1 MAKWMS
7 KGLIVAILFAGLIAF
22 IALGG
27 EQWLSLAAFQAHR
40 EFLLQYTASHY
51 ESVLI
56 LSGLIYTAAIAL
68 SIPGAALLSL
78 VTGFLF
84 GRWVGTAV
92 IVVAATLGGTLVF
105 LAARYL
111 VGDIAHKRLEK
122 HAAAAKILHGF
133 QADAFH
139 YLLFLRLVPLFPFW
153 LVNLAPAFTH
163 IRTRT
168 YIMATAIGIVP
179 GSFVFAN
186 LGQSLGRLDSLHH
199 LLSREV
205 IVAFVLLGALA
216 LAPVVLKK
224 FRNKGTTDIGGP

>member
-1 MAKWMS
+1 MDKVMPR
-7 KGLIVAILFAGLIAF
+7 GLIVAMVFAGLIAY

-27 EQWLSLAAFQAHR
+27 EQWLSLAAFKAHR
-40 EFLLQYTASHY
+40 ESLLQYTASHY
-51 ESVLI
+51 GSMLL
-56 LSGLIYTAAIAL
+56 LSLLIYTAAIAL

-111 VGDIAHKRLEK
+111 VGDIARRRLEQ
-122 HAAAAKILHGF
+122 HAAAAKVLHGF
-133 QADAFH
+133 HEDAFH

-153 LVNLAPAFTH
+153 LVNLAPAFTR

-168 YIMATAIGIVP
+168 YVIATAIGIVP

-186 LGQSLGRLDSLHH
+186 LGQSLGRLDSLHN

-216 LAPVVLKK
+216 LAPVLLKK
-224 FRNKGTTDIGGP
+224 FRNKGVADGGS